1 MLLAD
6 FVLQFH
12 SMYTGFRW
20 QSKEGINPV
29 QRHMK
34 ENSDPGGAF
43 AKTLICKINPSP
55 KLFSLLI

>member
-12 SMYTGFRW
+12 SIYTGFRW

-29 QRHMK
+29 Q
-34 ENSDPGGAF
+34 PGHER
-43 AKTLICKINPSP
+43 K
-55 KLFSLLI
+55 